1 MIIFVV
7 LERNN
12 CSTERET
19 SKMRQGSVLVDH
31 DGPQIGL
38 KDTHKARII

>member
-12 CSTERET
+12 CSTET
-19 SKMRQGSVLVDH
+19 SKKRQGSVLVDH

-38 KDTHKARII
+38 KDTQKARII